1 MTSLHLLTKMATLK
15 LTRDQARV
23 ILTLTGHGKTI
34 AEITRENKAL
44 HPKVVPAMLGSY
56 LKRQKEGSRAY
67 VYRLTEKGLH
77 TAKLLFDEETTPTIS
92 TTPDS
97 PPLPFS

>member
-1 MTSLHLLTKMATLK
+1 MTSLHLLTKMATLR

-56 LKRQKEGSRAY
+56 LKRQKLSRSY
-67 VYRLTEKGLH
+67 IYRLTEKGLH

-97 PPLPFS
+97 PALPFS